1 MKLLR
6 DTSLIYR
13 RSMKQTLRQP
23 VWVAIGLLQPLMFL
37 FLFGPLLEQVV
48 RAPGFPQGG
57 AWNVFVPGLLVQI
70 ALFAG
75 VFAGFG
81 LVAQIRTGV
90 LERFRVTPV
99 SRTALL
105 FGFALRDTTILVVQ
119 ALLLIAIAIPLGLHI
134 DAAGVAI
141 TILLLALVGLALG
154 SGSYVIALAT
164 KSEEALAPITNTIS
178 MPLLLLSG
186 VLLPMAL
193 APVWLQ
199 TIATANPLLH
209 AVDAVRAVFVG
220 HPGDPAVGF
229 GLGLFAVL
237 AAVGLWGAGRM
248 FGRTVS

>member
-37 FLFGPLLEQVV
+37 FLFGPLLENVG
-48 RAPGFPQGG
+48 APGIAENG

-105 FGFALRDTTILVVQ
+105 FGFALRDVTILVVQ
-119 ALLLIAIAIPLGLHI
+119 ALLLMAIAIPLGLHI
-134 DAAGVAI
+134 DIQSVAI
-141 TILLLALVGLALG
+141 TLLVLALVGLALG
-154 SGSYVIALAT
+154 SGSYVIALLT

-186 VLLPMAL
+186 IFLPMAL

-199 TIATANPLLH
+199 AIANANPLLH
-209 AVDAVRAVFVG
+209 AVDAVRAVFLG
-220 HPGDPAVGF
+220 HPNDPAVGF
-229 GLGLFAVL
+229 GIGLFAVL
-237 AAVGLWGAGRM
+237 AALGLWGAGRM
-248 FGRTVS
+248 FGRSMS